1 MDIGHHRRKWK
12 SLILGATRIVFR
24 EVFCLLFFLSTWNQN
39 LFFAFTREN
48 SPVQP
53 LKLESPTKLE
63 SPKIGHWGGS
73 NPAVAK
79 GKISRYFGFDDAG
92 FLQRT
97 TKLDNK
103 FGPFMGP

>member
-1 MDIGHHRRKWK
+1 LSKAEIGDFGR
-12 SLILGATRIVFR
+12 
-24 EVFCLLFFLSTWNQN
+24 LFG
-39 LFFAFTREN
+39 FFFSCIRGTKKKFPFTREN

-63 SPKIGHWGGS
+63 SPKIGQWGGS